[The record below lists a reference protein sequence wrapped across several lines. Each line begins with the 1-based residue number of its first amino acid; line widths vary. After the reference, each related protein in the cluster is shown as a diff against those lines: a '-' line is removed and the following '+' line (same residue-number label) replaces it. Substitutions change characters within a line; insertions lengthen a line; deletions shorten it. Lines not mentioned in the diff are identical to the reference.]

1 MKSGFHHAALVLL
14 LGATAA
20 SSADAAPT
28 PAARA
33 EIEQLMAQ
41 LADSGCE
48 FQRNGEWHPGPE
60 ARKHL
65 ERKYAYLLKKDLV
78 HSSEDFIERAATRS
92 SLSGQ
97 PYQVRCG
104 PGVSASDDW
113 LRTVLGRIR
122 SGR

>member
-1 MKSGFHHAALVLL
+1 M
-14 LGATAA
+14 
-20 SSADAAPT
+20 
-28 PAARA
+28 
-33 EIEQLMAQ
+33 MAQ

-104 PGVSASDDW
+104 ASISASDDW